1 MNNSMYWSPDKLLS
15 YNYLFNY
22 VIGER
27 GNGKSF
33 AAKKYGINKFLKTG
47 KQFIYLRRYG
57 SEIKKIKSSKEEF
70 FKDLDKYFPNRKF
83 DIQGDKM
90 LIDGKVFG
98 YLAFLSVSDNYKSIP
113 FPDVDTIIYDEFIIE
128 NIKIHHYLDD
138 EVNKFLSFYDSIA
151 RTRDIKV
158 LFLANAVTMNNPHF
172 LYWNISQNGNKQFSV
187 FKEIDSILE
196 ITDCKQ
202 YKEFRANTRF
212 GKMIKNTSYG
222 RYALENKFLL
232 DNNNFIEKKTGQCK
246 YVCTLFL
253 DSYKIGIWQNKDMLL
268 FCSFDIQNNN
278 INISMSLN
286 AHTENTI
293 LGKSNYLINEIKRS
307 YLNGNLFFENQKV
320 KGVMMSVLKTLI

>member
-33 AAKKYGINKFLKTG
+33 GGKKYGINKFLKTG

-57 SEIKKIKSSKEEF
+57 SELKKIKDSKEEF
-70 FKDLDKYFPNRKF
+70 FKDLDKYFPDSKF
-83 DIQGDKM
+83 DIKGDKM
-90 LIDGKVFG
+90 TINDKTFG
-98 YLAFLSVSDNYKSIP
+98 YLAQLSISDNYKSVP

-128 NIKIHHYLDD
+128 NIKVHHYLDD

-151 RTRDIKV
+151 RTRDVRV
-158 LFLANAVTMNNPHF
+158 LFLANSVTMNNPHF
-172 LYWNISQNGNKQFSV
+172 LYWDISQNGDKQFTQ
-187 FKEIDSILE
+187 FKRIDSILE
-196 ITDCKQ
+196 ITNCKE
-202 YKEFRANTRF
+202 YRKYRANTRF
-212 GKMIKNTSYG
+212 GKMVKNTSYG
-222 RYALENKFLL
+222 RYALDNKFLL
-232 DNNNFIEKKTGQCK
+232 DTNNFIAKKTGQCK
-246 YVCTLFL
+246 YICTLYL
-253 DSYKIGIWQNKDMLL
+253 ESYKVGIWQNKEMLL

-286 AHTENTI
+286 SHDENTI
-293 LGKSNYLINEIKRS
+293 LGKSNYLVNQIKLS

-320 KGVMMSVLKTLI
+320 KGVMMAVLKTLI